1 MTTTLIVLAHPEP
14 ASFNGAWARA
24 TARASQELGHEVL
37 WSDLTAM
44 GFDPA
49 ERAALYPQGAPR
61 PFDPLKAQEE
71 AAADGALPDDIRAEA
86 DKIRR
91 ADRIVLHFP
100 IWWFAPPAI
109 LKGWCDRALVHGL
122 LHTVDERFDTG
133 LCRDKTVL
141 FCATTGSSAAESA
154 PDGKEGDIRL
164 LLWPLAYTFR
174 YLGMRVL
181 EPKTIHGV
189 HGYFTGQERDA
200 LERRLE
206 AELAAHADTM
216 REFGRRAAMGF
227 NADSDFDETG
237 RLSPSAPSQSPFIR
251 HRDPRD

>member
-49 ERAALYPQGAPR
+49 ERAALYPQAAPR

-71 AAADGALPDDIRAEA
+71 AAAGGTLPADIRAEA
-86 DKIRR
+86 EKIRR

-141 FCATTGSSAAESA
+141 FCATTGSSAVESA

-181 EPKTIHGV
+181 EPRTIHGV
-189 HGYFTGQERDA
+189 HGYFTGQEQADLQA
-200 LERRLE
+200 RLQS
-206 AELAAHADTM
+206 ELAAHADIM
-216 REFGRRAAMGF
+216 REFDSLPAMGF
-227 NADSDFDETG
+227 NPDTDFDDSG
-237 RLSPSAPSQSPFIR
+237 RLRPASPSHSPFIR
-251 HRDPRD
+251 HDN